1 MSSIHYDY
9 ETTSLSDITKVGAY
23 RYAADPSTRVLMFAV
38 AEGDGEPM
46 LWRFDQPDSAESLA
60 AKAALE
66 WAIMEDEL
74 VYAHNYQFEL
84 AISHYRLAADVGIP
98 RPPAHDKLRCTQAM
112 CRRAAIPESLGKAA
126 EFLKLDQQKEN
137 IGKALIKIFSDQNGL
152 VTLEAPLGVI
162 DPATQKVMRN
172 GQLTKGTKPK
182 SVKSASPILD
192 SPVLW
197 DWRVKVAGELKTVR
211 EAWELFCDYCRQDV
225 RTERELHA
233 KLGKFELTGDELA
246 SFQFDLRMNFRGVP
260 VNLPA
265 LRNAQ
270 QVITEYQGRLEV
282 RMEQMCGL
290 RSSQGAKLQVWLR
303 ERGFKEDNLQADT
316 VEALLANPPADLT
329 PLALEVLRYRSLLS
343 FSAIKK
349 IPTML
354 DTADA
359 EGLVRGTTVWH
370 GARTGRATGRI
381 IQPQNMKKATIKD
394 SAFAYRLICDG
405 FDLSWFE
412 DLWDSPLEVMSS
424 CCRHFIQL
432 PDQQMLDAD
441 YVGVEAR
448 IAPWLAGETEKLQ
461 SILDGVDQYKSMA
474 ADIVFNI
481 PYESVTKDQRT
492 VGKPIELSCIAEGQL
507 VLTPRGEVPIENIE
521 LDDLVWDGV
530 EWVSHEGLIYQGIKE
545 VITYQ
550 GLTATPDHKV
560 FTEELEG
567 PISFGGARRQ
577 SLRLR
582 DTRTFG
588 ASLRELRVDLHR
600 DSPGEGL
607 YDGGSPLQVW
617 DTEVEPP
624 PRTSARPSHPMS
636 SLHGVGVSESIPQVV
651 SCPDAGGTLPL
662 RGPFS
667 KAVQRLWGAWHPLLL
682 CIGRRGRTVDDGDPR
697 AAPPLRGGSYQQRRA
712 LRAGEPEMVHPEGA
726 MLQHADCEDLS
737 ELPVSGARV
746 ALQPLGSRE
755 EVAGGADSGRDSG
768 ARTHR
773 RNGEAEELANYPTKV
788 RVYDLLNAGPRH
800 RFTVSGKL
808 VSNCVYGTGG
818 EGLLT
823 ALRETHKVQ
832 SFLDMPDKVGLKT
845 CNDIVKAYRD
855 KFPQL
860 VQCWRDMED
869 AAKKAIR
876 TGESTQVAEG
886 KLGFGKVHTAGIEY
900 LVMRLPSGRRMYY
913 PRPEIKAVFKKYK
926 KDEMDL
932 DPWKKE
938 KGGYWMDSI
947 SFYGKSEQVWCRIHT
962 WGSRLFENAC
972 QAIGADLLNY
982 GCIQAESEGYP
993 IFMIVHDQAL
1003 CADVGLPLAGYR
1015 EALCRK
1021 QPWAETFPLEAD
1033 ANTVP
1038 FYLKD

>member
-46 LWRFDQPDSAESLA
+46 LWRFDQPNSTESLA
-60 AKAALE
+60 AKAALQ
-66 WAIMEDEL
+66 WAIMEDKL

-137 IGKALIKIFSDQNGL
+137 IGKALIKIFSDQTVV
-152 VTLEAPLGVI
+152 VTLEAPLGAI

-211 EAWELFCDYCRQDV
+211 EAWELFCEYCRQDV

-233 KLGKFELTGDELA
+233 KLRKFELTGDELA

-303 ERGFKEDNLQADT
+303 ERGFKADNLQADT
-316 VEALLANPPADLT
+316 VEALLANPPADIT

-481 PYESVTKDQRT
+481 PYEAVTKDQRT
-492 VGKPIELSCIAEGQL
+492 VGKPIELS
-507 VLTPRGEVPIENIE
+507 
-521 LDDLVWDGV
+521 
-530 EWVSHEGLIYQGIKE
+530 
-545 VITYQ
+545 
-550 GLTATPDHKV
+550 
-560 FTEELEG
+560 
-567 PISFGGARRQ
+567 
-577 SLRLR
+577 
-582 DTRTFG
+582 
-588 ASLRELRVDLHR
+588 
-600 DSPGEGL
+600 
-607 YDGGSPLQVW
+607 
-617 DTEVEPP
+617 
-624 PRTSARPSHPMS
+624 
-636 SLHGVGVSESIPQVV
+636 
-651 SCPDAGGTLPL
+651 
-662 RGPFS
+662 
-667 KAVQRLWGAWHPLLL
+667 
-682 CIGRRGRTVDDGDPR
+682 
-697 AAPPLRGGSYQQRRA
+697 
-712 LRAGEPEMVHPEGA
+712 
-726 MLQHADCEDLS
+726 
-737 ELPVSGARV
+737 
-746 ALQPLGSRE
+746 
-755 EVAGGADSGRDSG
+755 
-768 ARTHR
+768 
-773 RNGEAEELANYPTKV
+773 
-788 RVYDLLNAGPRH
+788 
-800 RFTVSGKL
+800 
-808 VSNCVYGTGG
+808 CVYGTGG

-832 SFLDMPDKVGLKT
+832 SFLDMPDKAALKT

-855 KFPQL
+855 KFPKL
-860 VQCWRDMED
+860 VQCWRDMEE

-886 KLGFGKVHTAGIEY
+886 KLGFGKVRTAGIEY

-926 KDEMDL
+926 KDEMEL
-932 DPWKKE
+932 EPWKKE

-947 SFYGKSEQVWCRIHT
+947 SFYGKTEQVWCRIHT

-1003 CADVGLPLAGYR
+1003 CADVGLPLEGYR

-1033 ANTVP
+1033 ANVVP